1 MNILEIIVVVV
12 TIALILSGLHAG
24 FVKKLASMLSLVISI
39 ALVSAILPY
48 VTDFIKNNTPLYDY
62 IVEQCEN
69 VAAEQL
75 SGLWTSS
82 GTGSSGSSSGSVTG
96 SLGRAG
102 GTYDSES
109 GISKIALVS
118 LDEANLTDTMV
129 RIGSLSASDLDGE
142 DSSILSDLTR
152 EEVKALMEQYG
163 YGAYTS
169 IVDTLTDEE
178 FEQYKEEYLEQY
190 ASQLQSENSGSTG
203 SVGSIASDVIS
214 SLASSLTLDE
224 DTQNEIIDS
233 LPIPQVIKNM
243 LIKNNN
249 EEGYASLDVSTFQD
263 YVIEYLATLILN
275 VVSFL
280 VAVLLVHIALRL
292 LVMLLDILAHFPV
305 VGFVNRLAGGA
316 LGILQALFALW
327 LFFLILTVLQATD
340 VGVTLLSMVE
350 ESVLL
355 SWLYES
361 NLFLRIVLMAAAVFA

>member
-1 MNILEIIVVVV
+1 MNILEIVVIIV
-12 TIALILSGLHAG
+12 TIALILSGFRAG
-24 FVKKLASMLSLVISI
+24 FVRKLASMLSLVLSI

-69 VAAEQL
+69 AAAEQL

-82 GTGSSGSSSGSVTG
+82 GSSTGTVTG
-96 SLGRAG
+96 SLGLAAG
-102 GTYDSES
+102 TASAIETT
-109 GISKIALVS
+109 
-118 LDEANLTDTMV
+118 NLGENASTV
-129 RIGSLSASDLDGE
+129 RISTLSSSDSDTAAS
-142 DSSILSDLTR
+142 SDLTSLTR
-152 EEVKALMEQYG
+152 DEVKALMEQYG
-163 YGAYTS
+163 YEAYTS
-169 IVDTLTDEE
+169 IVDSLTDEE

-190 ASQLQSENSGSTG
+190 ASQLQLGSNENAGSAAG
-203 SVGSIASDVIS
+203 DVIS

-292 LVMLLDILAHFPV
+292 LVMLLNILAHFPV

-316 LGILQALFALW
+316 LGVLQALFVLW

-340 VGVTLLSMVE
+340 AGTVLLYMVE

>member
-1 MNILEIIVVVV
+1 MRFEKMNILEIIVIVV
-12 TIALILSGLHAG
+12 TIALILSGFRAG
-24 FVKKLASMLSLVISI
+24 FVRKLASMLSLVLSI

-75 SGLWTSS
+75 SGLWTGSGTESS
-82 GTGSSGSSSGSVTG
+82 GLVTG
-96 SLGRAG
+96 SLGLAAEPYG
-102 GTYDSES
+102 SDSTV
-109 GISKIALVS
+109 SKI
-118 LDEANLTDTMV
+118 TMTA
-129 RIGSLSASDLDGE
+129 LSASGSDTE
-142 DSSILSDLTR
+142 DSASLSDLTR
-152 EEVKALMEQYG
+152 EEAKALMEQYG

-169 IVDTLTDEE
+169 IVDSLTDEE
-178 FEQYKEEYLEQY
+178 FEQYKEQYLEQY
-190 ASQLQSENSGSTG
+190 ASQLQSESGGNAVSN
-203 SVGSIASDVIS
+203 VIS
-214 SLASSLTLDE
+214 SLADSLTLDE

-243 LIKNNN
+243 LIQNNN

-275 VVSFL
+275 VLSFL
-280 VAVLLVHIALRL
+280 VTVVLVHLVLRL
-292 LVMLLDILAHFPV
+292 LVMVLNILAHFPV

-316 LGILQALFALW
+316 LGVLQALFVLW

-340 VGVTLLSMVE
+340 AGSVLLSMVE
-350 ESVLL
+350 ESALL

>member
-1 MNILEIIVVVV
+1 MRFEKMNILEIIVIVV
-12 TIALILSGLHAG
+12 TLALILSGFRAG
-24 FVKKLASMLSLVISI
+24 FVRKLASMLSLVLSI

-82 GTGSSGSSSGSVTG
+82 GTETSGLVTG
-96 SLGRAG
+96 SL
-102 GTYDSES
+102 
-109 GISKIALVS
+109 
-118 LDEANLTDTMV
+118 
-129 RIGSLSASDLDGE
+129 
-142 DSSILSDLTR
+142 TR
-152 EEVKALMEQYG
+152 EEAKALMEQYG
-163 YGAYTS
+163 YGAYAS
-169 IVDTLTDEE
+169 MVDSLTDEE
-178 FEQYKEEYLEQY
+178 FEQYKEQYLEQY
-190 ASQLQSENSGSTG
+190 ASQLQAESGGNAVSNVITSLSE
-203 SVGSIASDVIS
+203 
-214 SLASSLTLDE
+214 SLTLDE

-243 LIKNNN
+243 LIQNNN

-275 VVSFL
+275 VLSFL
-280 VAVLLVHIALRL
+280 VTVVLVHLVLRL
-292 LVMLLDILAHFPV
+292 LVMVLNILAHFPV

-316 LGILQALFALW
+316 LGVLQALFVLW

-340 VGVTLLSMVE
+340 AGSVLLSMVE
-350 ESVLL
+350 ESALL

-361 NLFLRIVLMAAAVFA
+361 NLFLRIVLRICR

>member
-1 MNILEIIVVVV
+1 MNILEIIVIIV
-12 TIALILSGLHAG
+12 TIALILSGFHAG
-24 FVKKLASMLSLVISI
+24 FVRKLASMLSLVLSI
-39 ALVSAILPY
+39 TLVSFLLPY
-48 VTDFIKNNTPLYDY
+48 VTDFIRNNTPLYDY

-75 SGLWTSS
+75 SGLWTGSGTESS
-82 GTGSSGSSSGSVTG
+82 GAVTG
-96 SLGRAG
+96 SLGLAAG
-102 GTYDSES
+102 NSSAVETTYFGENVSTI
-109 GISKIALVS
+109 GISTLSSSDSDRVDS
-118 LDEANLTDTMV
+118 FDLANLTRD
-129 RIGSLSASDLDGE
+129 
-142 DSSILSDLTR
+142 
-152 EEVKALMEQYG
+152 EVKVLMEQYG

-169 IVDTLTDEE
+169 IVDSLTDEE

-190 ASQLQSENSGSTG
+190 ASQLQSGNSGSTG
-203 SVGSIASDVIS
+203 SVAGDVIS

-249 EEGYASLDVSTFQD
+249 EEGYASLDVSNFQD

-280 VAVLLVHIALRL
+280 VAVVLVHIALRL
-292 LVMLLDILAHFPV
+292 LVMLLNILAHFPV

-316 LGILQALFALW
+316 LGVLQALFVLW
-327 LFFLILTVLQATD
+327 LFFLILTVLQATN
-340 VGVTLLSMVE
+340 VGMTLLAMVE
-350 ESVLL
+350 ESALL

-361 NLFLRIVLMAAAVFA
+361 NLFLRIILMAAAMFA